1 MAAAT
6 EEELEECKGEE
17 EYVVCAVCGSMP
29 CEWIEFGKEA
39 LEKADMTYNTNE
51 DGNKV
56 DDDDVPVANAR
67 MRKALYRLFTYMKFG
82 HLGRGNRIP
91 IPPCVVDKFREAY
104 PEPDGVYMGFHEE

>member
-1 MAAAT
+1 MRDL
-6 EEELEECKGEE
+6 LEC
-17 EYVVCAVCGSMP
+17 Y
-29 CEWIEFGKEA
+29 FF
-39 LEKADMTYNTNE
+39 TNE

-56 DDDDVPVANAR
+56 DDDDVLVTNER

-91 IPPCVVDKFREAY
+91 IPQCVVDKFREAY